1 MSSSSNTPIPFL
13 TDRIMIGEP
22 LPDATYTTDEELAQA
37 YVSHSY
43 DRGYGVVLADSQ
55 GMKRPNKLGRAI
67 EILIATTRWAT
78 TRWALRYLCREP
90 LLIWS
95 PRSQ

>member
-43 DRGYGVVLADSQ
+43 DHGYGVVLADSQ
-55 GMKRPNKLGRAI
+55 GMKRPNKLGRAVLAGEFDDI
-67 EILIATTRWAT
+67 VDDEEEGVVAAEGSQ
-78 TRWALRYLCREP
+78 LRL
-90 LLIWS
+90 
-95 PRSQ
+95 